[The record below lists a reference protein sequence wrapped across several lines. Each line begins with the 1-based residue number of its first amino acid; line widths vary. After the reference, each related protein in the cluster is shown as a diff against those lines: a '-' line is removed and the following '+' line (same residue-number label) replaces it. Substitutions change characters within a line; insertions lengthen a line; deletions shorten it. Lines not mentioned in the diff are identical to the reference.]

1 MPLHVTNFKS
11 LEILMQF
18 NTADRERNHQ
28 LVRCRGSP
36 AHKRNPNRP
45 GTRDAA
51 CRIRRGF
58 FPFCFILHL
67 DNARLALHNG
77 QKLYNRKKSGRS
89 GKLTAKKYIYQ
100 TKGGDQQ

>member
-1 MPLHVTNFKS
+1 MYAAAALLRIEGIQTGRVP
-11 LEILMQF
+11 EMQLAGYGVVSF
-18 NTADRERNHQ
+18 
-28 LVRCRGSP
+28 L
-36 AHKRNPNRP
+36 
-45 GTRDAA
+45 
-51 CRIRRGF
+51 
-58 FPFCFILHL
+58 FILHL